1 MAGRIADADRA
12 REAVGRESWAEA
24 YEELRTLDPATMEP
38 RDLEALADAA
48 WWLSR
53 SDESIAARQ
62 RAYAGYVAAGDDP
75 RAAWCAGRLCIEHFF
90 RAEAALAAGW
100 LARAQRL
107 LRDQPERVQHGYL
120 ASAESTLAQA
130 RGATDEAVALA
141 ERATEI
147 GQRFGDPDLV
157 AMGIHLQ
164 GLALI
169 DAGRV
174 AEGMA
179 LLDEAMTS
187 VVAGELGT
195 YFTGVV
201 YCNVIGAC
209 LAVSD
214 VGRLGEWN
222 EAARQWCESLPADAP
237 FPAICRVN
245 RAEAASL
252 RGAWP
257 EAEAEAT
264 RATREVRF
272 NPRVAARAFYE
283 TGEIRRRVG
292 NLAGAEEAF
301 ARAHE
306 LGLQP
311 QPGLAL
317 LRLAQGRPDAARQA
331 LAAALADEPAARP
344 RRARLLAAQV
354 EAALAA
360 GDPDT
365 AGQASRELDELA
377 ARLGTP
383 AVAAAAAVAAG
394 TLRLAAGDLPG
405 ALERLRAA
413 CATWQ
418 ELRLPY
424 ETAQARLRYGTALR
438 RAGAEEDALLELRA
452 ALAAFQRLGAAG
464 DAARA
469 AALLGARDGL
479 PRGLTGREAE
489 VLRLVAAGR
498 TNREVAAALV
508 ISEHTVARHVQNIF
522 AKLDVSSR
530 SAATAFAFEHG
541 LA

>member
-1 MAGRIADADRA
+1 VAGRIAHADRA
-12 REAVGRESWAEA
+12 RDAVRRESWAEA
-24 YEELRTLDPATMEP
+24 YEELRALDPARMEP

-62 RAYAGYVAAGDDP
+62 RAYAGYMAAGEDP
-75 RAAWCAGRLCIEHFF
+75 RAAWCAGRLCLEHFL
-90 RAEAALAAGW
+90 RGEPALAAGW
-100 LARAQRL
+100 LMRAQRL
-107 LRDQPERVQHGYL
+107 LRDQPERVEHGYL
-120 ASAESTLAQA
+120 AMVESNLARA
-130 RGATDEAVALA
+130 RGETDEAVARA
-141 ERATEI
+141 ERATEV
-147 GQRFGDPDLV
+147 GLRFGDPDLA

-195 YFTGVV
+195 FYTGVV
-201 YCNVIGAC
+201 YCNVIAAC
-209 LAVSD
+209 LEVSD

-222 EAARQWCESLPADAP
+222 EAARQWCESLPSDAP

-257 EAEAEAT
+257 EAEAEAS
-264 RATREVRF
+264 RASRELGF

-283 TGEIRRRVG
+283 TGEVRRRVG
-292 NLAGAEEAF
+292 NLAGAEDAF

-306 LGLQP
+306 LGVQP

-317 LRLAQGRPDAARQA
+317 LRLAQGRPDAALQA
-331 LAAALADEPAARP
+331 LRVAVAHEPAGRP

-354 EAALAA
+354 EVALAA
-360 GDPDT
+360 GELDV
-365 AGQASRELDELA
+365 ARQASRELDEIA
-377 ARLGTP
+377 GRLGMP
-383 AVAAAAAVAAG
+383 ALDAPPATSGGA
-394 TLRLAAGDLPG
+394 LRLAGGDLPR

-413 CATWQ
+413 LATWQ

-424 ETAQARLRYGTALR
+424 QTAQARLLYGAALR
-438 RAGAEEDALLELRA
+438 RAGSEEDALLELRA
-452 ALAAFQRLGAAG
+452 ALAAFERLGAGG
-464 DAARA
+464 DAAKA
-469 AALLGARDGL
+469 AALLGEREEL
-479 PRGLTGREAE
+479 PRGLTTREAE
-489 VLRLVAAGR
+489 VLRLVAAGK
-498 TNREVAAALV
+498 TNREIAAALL
-508 ISEHTVARHVQNIF
+508 ISEHTVARHLQNIF

>member
-1 MAGRIADADRA
+1 VAGRIADADPA
-12 REAVGRESWAEA
+12 RDAARRESWAEA
-24 YEELRTLDPATMEP
+24 YEELRALDPARVEP

-53 SDESIAARQ
+53 PEESLAARQ
-62 RAYAGYVAAGDDP
+62 RAYAGYVAAGENA
-75 RAAWCAGRLCIEHFF
+75 RAAWCAGRLCVEHLL
-90 RAEAALAAGW
+90 RGDAALAAGW
-100 LARAQRL
+100 LMRAQRL
-107 LRDQPERVQHGYL
+107 LRDQPERVEHGFL
-120 ASAESTLAQA
+120 ALGEASLARA
-130 RGATDEAVALA
+130 RGDTGEAVARA
-141 ERATEI
+141 ERATEL
-147 GQRFGDPDLV
+147 GLRFGDPDLA
-157 AMGIHLQ
+157 AMGIHLH

-179 LLDEAMTS
+179 LLDEAMAS
-187 VVAGELGT
+187 ALAGELST
-195 YFTGVV
+195 FYTGAV
-201 YCNVIGAC
+201 YCNVIAAC
-209 LAVSD
+209 LEVSD

-222 EAARQWCESLPADAP
+222 DAARQWCESLPPDAP

-257 EAEAEAT
+257 EAEAEAS
-264 RATREVRF
+264 RASQELGF

-283 TGEIRRRVG
+283 TGEVRRRVG

-306 LGLQP
+306 LGFRP

-317 LRLAQGRPDAARQA
+317 LRLAQGKPDAAMQA
-331 LAAALADEPAARP
+331 LRLALADEPAGRP

-354 EAALAA
+354 EVALAA
-360 GDPDT
+360 GDLDP
-365 AGQASRELDELA
+365 AGQASRELDEIA
-377 ARLGTP
+377 GRLDTP
-383 AVAAAAAVAAG
+383 ALHGAAATAG
-394 TLRLAAGDLPG
+394 GALRLAQGDLPG

-424 ETAQARLRYGTALR
+424 ETAQARLLYGSALR
-438 RAGAEEDALLELRA
+438 RAGSEEDALLELRA
-452 ALAAFQRLGAAG
+452 ALAAFERLGAAG
-464 DAARA
+464 DAATA
-469 AALLGARDGL
+469 AALLGGREEL
-479 PRGLTGREAE
+479 PRGLTAREAE

-498 TNREVAAALV
+498 TNREVAAALA
-508 ISEHTVARHVQNIF
+508 ISEHTVARHLQNIF
-522 AKLDVSSR
+522 AKLDVPSR

-541 LA
+541 LT

>member
-1 MAGRIADADRA
+1 VAGRIAHADRA
-12 REAVGRESWAEA
+12 RDAVRRESWAEA
-24 YEELRTLDPATMEP
+24 YEELRALDPARMEP

-62 RAYAGYVAAGDDP
+62 RAYAGYMAAGEDP
-75 RAAWCAGRLCIEHFF
+75 RAAWCAGRLCLEHFL
-90 RAEAALAAGW
+90 RGEPALAAGW
-100 LARAQRL
+100 LMRAQRL
-107 LRDQPERVQHGYL
+107 LRDQPERVEHGYL
-120 ASAESTLAQA
+120 AMVESNLARA
-130 RGATDEAVALA
+130 RGETDEAVARA
-141 ERATEI
+141 ERATEV
-147 GQRFGDPDLV
+147 GLRFGDPDLA
-157 AMGIHLQ
+157 AMGIHLH

-195 YFTGVV
+195 FYTGVV
-201 YCNVIGAC
+201 YCNVIAAC
-209 LAVSD
+209 LEVSD

-222 EAARQWCESLPADAP
+222 EAARQWCESLPSDAP

-257 EAEAEAT
+257 EAEAEAS
-264 RATREVRF
+264 RASRELGF

-283 TGEIRRRVG
+283 TGEVRRRVG
-292 NLAGAEEAF
+292 NLAGAEDAF

-306 LGLQP
+306 LGVQP

-317 LRLAQGRPDAARQA
+317 LRLAQGRPDAALQA
-331 LAAALADEPAARP
+331 LRVAVAHEPAGRP

-354 EAALAA
+354 EVALAA
-360 GDPDT
+360 GELDV
-365 AGQASRELDELA
+365 ARQASRELDEIA
-377 ARLGTP
+377 GRLGMP
-383 AVAAAAAVAAG
+383 ALDAAAATSGGA
-394 TLRLAAGDLPG
+394 LRLAGGDLPR

-413 CATWQ
+413 LATWQ

-424 ETAQARLRYGTALR
+424 ETAQARLLYGAALR
-438 RAGAEEDALLELRA
+438 RAGSEEDALLELRA
-452 ALAAFQRLGAAG
+452 ALAAFERLGAAG
-464 DAARA
+464 DAAKA
-469 AALLGARDGL
+469 AALLGEREEL
-479 PRGLTGREAE
+479 PRGLTTREAE
-489 VLRLVAAGR
+489 VLRLVAAGK
-498 TNREVAAALV
+498 TNREIAAALL
-508 ISEHTVARHVQNIF
+508 ISEHTVARHLQNIF

>member
-1 MAGRIADADRA
+1 VAGRIAHADRA
-12 REAVGRESWAEA
+12 RDAVRRESWAEA
-24 YEELRTLDPATMEP
+24 YEELRALDPARMEP

-62 RAYAGYVAAGDDP
+62 RAYAGYMAAGEDP
-75 RAAWCAGRLCIEHFF
+75 RAAWCAGRLCLEHFL
-90 RAEAALAAGW
+90 RGEPALAAGW
-100 LARAQRL
+100 LMRAQRL
-107 LRDQPERVQHGYL
+107 LRDQPERVEHGYL
-120 ASAESTLAQA
+120 AMVESNLARA
-130 RGATDEAVALA
+130 RGETDEAVARA
-141 ERATEI
+141 ERATEV
-147 GQRFGDPDLV
+147 GLRFGDPDLA

-195 YFTGVV
+195 FYTGVV
-201 YCNVIGAC
+201 YCNVIAAC
-209 LAVSD
+209 LEVSD

-222 EAARQWCESLPADAP
+222 EAARQWCESLPSDAP

-257 EAEAEAT
+257 EAEAEAS
-264 RATREVRF
+264 RASRELGF

-283 TGEIRRRVG
+283 TGEVRRRVG
-292 NLAGAEEAF
+292 NLAGAEDAF

-306 LGLQP
+306 LGVQP

-317 LRLAQGRPDAARQA
+317 LRLAQGRPDAALQA
-331 LAAALADEPAARP
+331 LRVAVAHEPAGRP

-354 EAALAA
+354 EVALAA
-360 GDPDT
+360 GELDV
-365 AGQASRELDELA
+365 ARQASRELDEIA
-377 ARLGTP
+377 GRLGMP
-383 AVAAAAAVAAG
+383 ALDAAAATSGGA
-394 TLRLAAGDLPG
+394 LRLAGGDLPR

-413 CATWQ
+413 LATWQ

-424 ETAQARLRYGTALR
+424 QTAQARLLYGAALR
-438 RAGAEEDALLELRA
+438 RAGSEEDALLELRA
-452 ALAAFQRLGAAG
+452 ALAAFERLGAGG

-469 AALLGARDGL
+469 AALLGEREEL
-479 PRGLTGREAE
+479 PRRLTTREAE
-489 VLRLVAAGR
+489 VLRLVAAGK
-498 TNREVAAALV
+498 TNREIAAALL
-508 ISEHTVARHVQNIF
+508 ISEHTVARHLQNIF

>member
-1 MAGRIADADRA
+1 VAGRIAHADRA
-12 REAVGRESWAEA
+12 RDAVRRESWAEA
-24 YEELRTLDPATMEP
+24 YEELRALDPARMEP

-62 RAYAGYVAAGDDP
+62 RAYAGYMAAGEDP
-75 RAAWCAGRLCIEHFF
+75 RAAWCAGRLCLEHFL
-90 RAEAALAAGW
+90 RGEPALAAGW
-100 LARAQRL
+100 LMRAQRL
-107 LRDQPERVQHGYL
+107 LRDQPERVEHGYL
-120 ASAESTLAQA
+120 AMVESNLARA
-130 RGATDEAVALA
+130 RGETDEAVARA
-141 ERATEI
+141 ERATEV
-147 GQRFGDPDLV
+147 GLRFGDPDLA
-157 AMGIHLQ
+157 AMGIHLH

-195 YFTGVV
+195 FYTGVV
-201 YCNVIGAC
+201 YCNVIAAC
-209 LAVSD
+209 LEVSD

-222 EAARQWCESLPADAP
+222 EAARQWCESLPSDAP

-257 EAEAEAT
+257 EAEAEAS
-264 RATREVRF
+264 RASRELGF

-283 TGEIRRRVG
+283 TGEVRRRVG
-292 NLAGAEEAF
+292 NLAGAEDAF

-306 LGLQP
+306 LGVQP

-317 LRLAQGRPDAARQA
+317 LRLAQGRPDAALQA
-331 LAAALADEPAARP
+331 LRVAVAHEPAGRP

-354 EAALAA
+354 EVALAA
-360 GDPDT
+360 GELDV
-365 AGQASRELDELA
+365 ARQASRELDEIA
-377 ARLGTP
+377 GRLGMP
-383 AVAAAAAVAAG
+383 ALDAAAATSGGA
-394 TLRLAAGDLPG
+394 LRLAGGDLPR

-413 CATWQ
+413 LATWQ

-424 ETAQARLRYGTALR
+424 QTAQARLLYGAALR
-438 RAGAEEDALLELRA
+438 RAGSEEDALLELRA
-452 ALAAFQRLGAAG
+452 ALAAFERLGAAG
-464 DAARA
+464 DAAKA
-469 AALLGARDGL
+469 AALLGEREEL
-479 PRGLTGREAE
+479 PRSLTTREAE
-489 VLRLVAAGR
+489 VLRLVAAGK
-498 TNREVAAALV
+498 TNREIAAALL
-508 ISEHTVARHVQNIF
+508 ISEHTVARHLQNIF

>member
-1 MAGRIADADRA
+1 VAGRIAHADRA
-12 REAVGRESWAEA
+12 RDAVRRESWAEA
-24 YEELRTLDPATMEP
+24 YEELRALDPARMEP

-62 RAYAGYVAAGDDP
+62 RAYAGYMAAGEDP
-75 RAAWCAGRLCIEHFF
+75 RAAWCAGRLCLEHFL
-90 RAEAALAAGW
+90 RGEPALAAGW
-100 LARAQRL
+100 LMRAQRL
-107 LRDQPERVQHGYL
+107 LRDQPERVEHGYL
-120 ASAESTLAQA
+120 AMVESNLARA
-130 RGATDEAVALA
+130 RGETDEAVARA
-141 ERATEI
+141 ERATEV
-147 GQRFGDPDLV
+147 GLRFGDPDLA
-157 AMGIHLQ
+157 AMGIHLH

-195 YFTGVV
+195 FYTGVV
-201 YCNVIGAC
+201 YCNVIAAC
-209 LAVSD
+209 LEVSD

-222 EAARQWCESLPADAP
+222 EAARQWCESLPSDAP

-257 EAEAEAT
+257 EAEAEAS
-264 RATREVRF
+264 RASRELGF

-283 TGEIRRRVG
+283 TGEVRRRVG
-292 NLAGAEEAF
+292 NLAGAEDAF

-306 LGLQP
+306 LGVQP

-317 LRLAQGRPDAARQA
+317 LRLAQGRPDAALQA
-331 LAAALADEPAARP
+331 LRMAVAHEPAGRP

-354 EAALAA
+354 EVALAA
-360 GDPDT
+360 GELDV
-365 AGQASRELDELA
+365 ARQASRELDEIA
-377 ARLGTP
+377 GRLGMP
-383 AVAAAAAVAAG
+383 ALDAAAATSGGA
-394 TLRLAAGDLPG
+394 LRLAGGDLPR

-413 CATWQ
+413 LATWQ

-424 ETAQARLRYGTALR
+424 QTAQARLLYGAALR
-438 RAGAEEDALLELRA
+438 RAGSEEDALLELRA
-452 ALAAFQRLGAAG
+452 ALAAFERLGAGG
-464 DAARA
+464 DAAKA
-469 AALLGARDGL
+469 AALLGEREEL
-479 PRGLTGREAE
+479 PRGLTTREAE
-489 VLRLVAAGR
+489 VLRLVAAGK
-498 TNREVAAALV
+498 TNREIAAALL
-508 ISEHTVARHVQNIF
+508 ISEHTVARHLQNIF

>member
-1 MAGRIADADRA
+1 VAGRIAHADRA
-12 REAVGRESWAEA
+12 RDAVRRESWAEA
-24 YEELRTLDPATMEP
+24 YEELRALDPARMEP

-62 RAYAGYVAAGDDP
+62 RAYAGYMAAGEDP
-75 RAAWCAGRLCIEHFF
+75 RAAWCAGRLCLEHFL
-90 RAEAALAAGW
+90 RGEPALAAGW
-100 LARAQRL
+100 LMRAQRL
-107 LRDQPERVQHGYL
+107 LRDQPERVEHGYL
-120 ASAESTLAQA
+120 AMVESNLARA
-130 RGATDEAVALA
+130 RGETDEAVARA
-141 ERATEI
+141 ERATEV
-147 GQRFGDPDLV
+147 GLRFGDPDLA
-157 AMGIHLQ
+157 AMGIHLH

-195 YFTGVV
+195 FYTGVV
-201 YCNVIGAC
+201 YCNVIAAC
-209 LAVSD
+209 LEVSD

-222 EAARQWCESLPADAP
+222 EAARQWCESLPSDAP

-257 EAEAEAT
+257 EAEAEAS
-264 RATREVRF
+264 RASRELGF

-283 TGEIRRRVG
+283 TGEVRRRVG
-292 NLAGAEEAF
+292 NLAGAEDAF

-306 LGLQP
+306 LGVQP

-317 LRLAQGRPDAARQA
+317 LRLAQGRPDAALQA
-331 LAAALADEPAARP
+331 LRVAVAHEPAGRP

-354 EAALAA
+354 EVALAA
-360 GDPDT
+360 GELDV
-365 AGQASRELDELA
+365 ARQASRELDEIA
-377 ARLGTP
+377 GRLGMP
-383 AVAAAAAVAAG
+383 ALDAAAATSGGA
-394 TLRLAAGDLPG
+394 LRLAGGDLPR

-413 CATWQ
+413 LATWQ
-418 ELRLPY
+418 ELRLPS
-424 ETAQARLRYGTALR
+424 EPAQARLLYGAALR
-438 RAGAEEDALLELRA
+438 RAGSEEDALLELRA
-452 ALAAFQRLGAAG
+452 ALAAFERLGAAG
-464 DAARA
+464 DAAKA
-469 AALLGARDGL
+469 AALLGEREEL
-479 PRGLTGREAE
+479 PRSLTTREAE
-489 VLRLVAAGR
+489 VLRLVAAGK
-498 TNREVAAALV
+498 TNREIAAALL
-508 ISEHTVARHVQNIF
+508 ISEHTVARHLQNIF